1 MNDGAANQL
10 DDHEESSAY
19 LTCASNLDDYRPPSG
34 KANKRTRKYRRH
46 RQHGMPRDAS
56 DSSVAS
62 NQEQRKRPIPR
73 KKKAEAPQR
82 TCDMER
88 QNVETT
94 AV

>member
-1 MNDGAANQL
+1 MNDANQL
-10 DDHEESSAY
+10 DEESSAY
-19 LTCASNLDDYRPPSG
+19 LTCESNLDDYRPPSDRA
-34 KANKRTRKYRRH
+34 KKRRYRKR
-46 RQHGMPRDAS
+46 RQHSMPRDTS

-62 NQEQRKRPIPR
+62 NQEQRKRPIL
-73 KKKAEAPQR
+73 KKKNAEAPQR